1 MTDNMNFF
9 SFYCLIIVHL
19 TKSMIYSKIWFSTTL
34 FLQLI
39 YVRNDSAEQQNS
51 NISFILIQMSLTIYN
66 IQLLPFLFLLCT
78 CLLQI
83 IDFNNN

>member
-1 MTDNMNFF
+1 
-9 SFYCLIIVHL
+9 
-19 TKSMIYSKIWFSTTL
+19 MIYSKIWFSTTL
-34 FLQLI
+34 YLQLI

-83 IDFNNN
+83 IDLNIIIEYEKKNWTIAIEHIIS